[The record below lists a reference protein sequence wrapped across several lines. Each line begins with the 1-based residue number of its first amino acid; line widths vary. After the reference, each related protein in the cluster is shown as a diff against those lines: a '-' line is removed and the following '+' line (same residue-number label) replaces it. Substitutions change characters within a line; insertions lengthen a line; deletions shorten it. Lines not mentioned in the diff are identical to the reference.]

1 MIENSSKSKW
11 YVVHCHS
18 GFEKKIST
26 KILDEAEKNDLR
38 DFFDEVSVPTQAV
51 VEVRRGVR
59 VNSEKKF
66 FPGYVLVK
74 MQMNDDTWHLVKSIP
89 KVSNFLGTKDK
100 PIAISEKEAS
110 KLLQDLTEG
119 VDNPKPKFDYEVGEQ
134 IKVSDG
140 PFASFSGI
148 IEEVDTD
155 RQKLKVSVSIFGR
168 PTPLELDY
176 SQVVKN

>member
-1 MIENSSKSKW
+1 MVVSSDTSKW

-18 GFEKKIST
+18 GFEKKVADAIM
-26 KILDEAEKNDLR
+26 DEAKKVELE
-38 DFFDEVSVPTQAV
+38 DFINEVSVPTQAV

-59 VNSEKKF
+59 VNS
-66 FPGYVLVK
+66 GYVLVK
-74 MQMNDDTWHLVKSIP
+74 MVMNDDTWHLVRDIP

-100 PIAISEKEAS
+100 PIAISEREVS
-110 KLLQDLTEG
+110 KLLQDITEG
-119 VDNPKPKFDYEVGEQ
+119 VDNPKPKFEYEVGEQ

-148 IEEVDTD
+148 IEEVDSS

-176 SQVVKN
+176 SQVVKG

>member
-1 MIENSSKSKW
+1 MSHKW
-11 YVVHCHS
+11 YIVHAYS
-18 GFEKKIST
+18 GFEKKVAAAILEKAKT
-26 KILDEAEKNDLR
+26 KNIESAFSEII
-38 DFFDEVSVPTQAV
+38 VPTEEV
-51 VEVRRGVR
+51 VEVKKGKKRNAER
-59 VNSEKKF
+59 KF

-74 MQMNDDTWHLVKSIP
+74 MVMNDDTWHLVRDIP

-100 PIAISEKEAS
+100 PIAISEREVS
-110 KLLQDLTEG
+110 KLLQDITEG
-119 VDNPKPKFDYEVGEQ
+119 VDNPKPKFEYEVGEQ

-148 IEEVDTD
+148 IEEVDSS

-176 SQVVKN
+176 SQVVKG

>member
-1 MIENSSKSKW
+1 MNW
-11 YVVHCHS
+11 YIVQAYS
-18 GFEKKIST
+18 GFEKKVVELIKEELKKNKLSDNLEE
-26 KILDEAEKNDLR
+26 IL
-38 DFFDEVSVPTQAV
+38 VPTHQV
-51 VEVRRGVR
+51 TEVKKGKRTKK
-59 VNSEKKF
+59 EKKF

-74 MQMNDDTWHLVKSIP
+74 MIMNDDTWHLVRNVP

-100 PIAISEKEAS
+100 PIAISDREVS
-110 KLLQDLTEG
+110 KLLQDITEG
-119 VDNPKPKFDYEVGEQ
+119 VDNPKPKFEYEVGEQ

-148 IEEVDTD
+148 IEEVDSS

-176 SQVVKN
+176 SQVVKG

>member
-1 MIENSSKSKW
+1 MVENTDTSKW

-18 GFEKKIST
+18 GFEKKVADS
-26 KILDEAEKNDLR
+26 ILDEAKKVNLEDLIS
-38 DFFDEVSVPTQAV
+38 EVSVPTQAV

-59 VNSEKKF
+59 VNS
-66 FPGYVLVK
+66 
-74 MQMNDDTWHLVKSIP
+74 WHLVRDIP

-100 PIAISEKEAS
+100 PIAISEREVS
-110 KLLQDLTEG
+110 KLLQDITEG
-119 VDNPKPKFDYEVGEQ
+119 VDNPKPKFEYEVGEQ

-148 IEEVDTD
+148 IEEVDSS

-176 SQVVKN
+176 SQVVKG